1 MLQYSQIHKFLK
13 TAVRTTFGRNI
24 LGKMSDFF
32 RTKNDFGKCF
42 SSKIELIRH
51 WNKKRNFSISC
62 LNFKLELTERI
73 RNRNSIF
80 VDLIYKSAYWLK
92 LCIKFYDSEKRKQRY
107 KKCRIVYQYKVYR
120 ELIRNTY
127 SKHCFLWV
135 SNSGFIE

>member
-1 MLQYSQIHKFLK
+1 MLQYSQIPEFLK
-13 TAVRTTFGRNI
+13 TVARGTLGRNI
-24 LGKMSDFF
+24 PWKMREFF
-32 RTKNDFGKCF
+32 RTKNGFKKCIL
-42 SSKIELIRH
+42 SQVELIRH
-51 WNKKRNFSISC
+51 WNNKRNTF